1 MDVPRL
7 REHVTAVS
15 LEDVEISVTSHATYS
30 INANTT
36 HLNVRIFFILFN
48 LKR

>member
-1 MDVPRL
+1 MGVPSL

-36 HLNVRIFFILFN
+36 HLNDFEA
-48 LKR
+48 KSM